1 MLGLSSYHIIHEH
14 KKTTLWLQPVRGKR
28 ERDSNCVLHVQNCL
42 TYCGTSV
49 LFLDVIWA
57 HSLQKSSK
65 YGVVTKSIKA
75 RESSLFEKLDFR
87 GIHLTLIWK

>member
-1 MLGLSSYHIIHEH
+1 M
-14 KKTTLWLQPVRGKR
+14 
-28 ERDSNCVLHVQNCL
+28 
-42 TYCGTSV
+42 

-87 GIHLTLIWK
+87 GIRLTSIWK